1 MTLTIYGSWQS
12 TCTQRVL
19 LVLFELNITDYRLS
33 NVDMQKGEHHEPTYV
48 QKFHP
53 FGRIPVLDDDGT
65 QLFESR
71 AICQY
76 LVAKYGR
83 GSALHKRTEQ
93 NFAEL
98 ATYEQAASV
107 EYSYFDPTVKS
118 LAYENIFKKFMGQG
132 DPDRPVVEKL
142 KTDLVKVLQHYE
154 KVLSNSEYL
163 AGNQFSLVDI
173 YHMPWVHFLP
183 RLGLQDE
190 ISLRPSLSAWWK
202 RVSNRPTWK
211 HLAASL

>member
-1 MTLTIYGSWQS
+1 
-12 TCTQRVL
+12 
-19 LVLFELNITDYRLS
+19 
-33 NVDMQKGEHHEPTYV
+33 MQKGEHHEPNYV

-53 FGRIPVLDDDGT
+53 FGRIPVLQDDGIR
-65 QLFESR
+65 LFESR

-76 LVAKYGR
+76 LVAKYGP

-132 DPDRPVVEKL
+132 DPDKAVVEEL
-142 KTDLVKVLQHYE
+142 KTDLVKILQHYE

-163 AGNQFSLVDI
+163 AGNVSDP
-173 YHMPWVHFLP
+173 YLP
-183 RLGLQDE
+183 SE
-190 ISLRPSLSAWWK
+190 NPC
-202 RVSNRPTWK
+202 
-211 HLAASL
+211 